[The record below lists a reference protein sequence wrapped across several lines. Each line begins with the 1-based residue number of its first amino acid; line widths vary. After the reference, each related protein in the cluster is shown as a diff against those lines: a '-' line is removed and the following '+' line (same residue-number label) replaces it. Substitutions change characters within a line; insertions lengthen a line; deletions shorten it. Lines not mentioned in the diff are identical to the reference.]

1 MFQPTYSERKYENK
15 LAFNYYNFPAGL
27 REELLQIFCSHLD
40 VEWRDV
46 LMEELRRR
54 THRKYLGDLFGIAAS
69 LENFCRKAPSI
80 YLLDAVEI
88 CLTLLFDIHK
98 GEARAEDAVRPVI
111 DSFNQAFNRFNVGF
125 YVVGRV
131 VVREDSR
138 YYDAKVIRQVYE
150 LLFAAGFEE
159 ALANFQHA
167 LGWLR
172 YDPMNFEA
180 VQHYAEASLAETA
193 NELLRKHKDSG
204 VTQNL
209 PMHQALEQACR
220 LSQLPPAAG
229 AIVGEISAAFDRIMN
244 ACRAVQSTEGDL
256 RWPEE
261 GPCFS
266 RFAVNM
272 MAAGIMLLMQLN
284 KNIVISGKL
293 SEWDMFE

>member
-1 MFQPTYSERKYENK
+1 MFQPTYSERKFENK
-15 LAFNYYNFPAGL
+15 LAFNYYNFPDGL
-27 REELLQIFCSHLD
+27 REELLQVFCSHLD
-40 VEWRDV
+40 TGSQTV

-54 THRKYLGDLFGIAAS
+54 THRKYLGDLFGVAAN

-80 YLLDAVEI
+80 YILDAVEI
-88 CLTLLFDIHK
+88 CLTFLFDIHK
-98 GEARAEDAVRPVI
+98 SEARAEDAVRPVI
-111 DSFNQAFNRFNVGF
+111 DAFNQAFHRFNVGF
-125 YVVGRV
+125 YVVGQV

-159 ALANFQHA
+159 ALVNFQHA

-180 VQHYAEASLAETA
+180 VRYYAEAALAETA

-204 VTQNL
+204 VTRDL
-209 PMHQALEQACR
+209 PLSQALERVCR
-220 LSQLPPAAG
+220 LSQLPSAAG
-229 AIVGEISAAFDRIMN
+229 AIVGEISTAFDRIMK
-244 ACRAVQSTEGDL
+244 ACNTVQSEESDL

-261 GPCFS
+261 APCFS

-272 MAAGIMLLMQLN
+272 MAAGIMLFMQLH